1 MQFMSTYTSAAA
13 FRQPDGETRWKG
25 KNRKEQGNLWL
36 QDKLL
41 TSTYNTGPDGF
52 VYVNLKTNETAEK
65 QTSQRRKHT

>member
-1 MQFMSTYTSAAA
+1 MYVYFSAAICSSC
-13 FRQPDGETRWKG
+13 RPTRLQQLSVSRMEKQDEKG

-52 VYVNLKTNETAEK
+52 V
-65 QTSQRRKHT
+65 